1 MIRFIIKLYIFLII
15 IDAILSYFPA
25 LRRHPL
31 VLNLRRVTDLTLK
44 PIRKI
49 LPPELPI
56 DVSPL
61 IVIIIL
67 NILMALW

>member
-1 MIRFIIKLYIFLII
+1 MLII
-15 IDAILSYFPA
+15 VDAIISYFPK

-31 VLNLRRVTDLTLK
+31 ALNLRGLTDITLK
-44 PIRKI
+44 PVRKI

-61 IVIIIL
+61 IVILLL
-67 NILMALW
+67 NFFMLLW